1 MMFKMFNY
9 FEMCWICHQPVCL
22 HVEEIMRL
30 SNDLAESNMWRE
42 KLSDKI
48 NERDAELATLAQTAN
63 ELRAENERL
72 RGKGEPSK

>member
-1 MMFKMFNY
+1 
-9 FEMCWICHQPVCL
+9 
-22 HVEEIMRL
+22 MRL